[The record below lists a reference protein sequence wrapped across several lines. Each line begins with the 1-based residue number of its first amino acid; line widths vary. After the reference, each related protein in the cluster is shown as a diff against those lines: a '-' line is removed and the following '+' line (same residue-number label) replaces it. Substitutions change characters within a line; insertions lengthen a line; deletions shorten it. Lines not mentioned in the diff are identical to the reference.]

1 MQIAD
6 LPIPQLIDLSDGDQ
20 LKLILAIR
28 DRRRFTVKVKKVSE
42 AKAQR
47 RSRNPLATMTREQL
61 EKLLGELTK

>member
-1 MQIAD
+1 MRIID
-6 LPIPQLIDLSDGDQ
+6 LPIPQLTDLSDSEQ

-28 DRRRFTVKVKKVSE
+28 DRRRFTVKVKKASE
-42 AKAQR
+42 AKPQR